1 MKTVIKT
8 AVQNKTTLAVSILS
22 ASLALTALAGCSNSK
37 PLPKPTQGNIA
48 VAHANDQAMVGAIQA
63 QEAQRSR
70 AAVAHANDQA
80 MIGAIKAREEQKLR
94 QQQQPTQGDINYAKE
109 NDQTMI
115 GAIEDQEINGE

>member
-1 MKTVIKT
+1 MNTLKIL
-8 AVQNKTTLAVSILS
+8 QSKTTVAIATAS
-22 ASLALTALAGCSNSK
+22 ACLMLGACSNTK
-37 PLPKPTQGNIA
+37 PLPQPTQGNIA

-94 QQQQPTQGDINYAKE
+94 QQQQPTQGNINYAKE

-115 GAIEDQEINGE
+115 GAIEDQEINDE